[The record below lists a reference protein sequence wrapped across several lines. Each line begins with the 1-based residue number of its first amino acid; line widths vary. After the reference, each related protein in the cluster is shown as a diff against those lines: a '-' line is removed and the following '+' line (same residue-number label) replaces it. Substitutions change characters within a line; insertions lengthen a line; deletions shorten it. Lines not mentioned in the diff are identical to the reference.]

1 MTTTMLVP
9 AMLVFCVT
17 TIGGQVLTRDPAT
30 NLPLIP
36 ATDSGARFGSG
47 PYNDPTKMPDGHVC
61 KSAMQANFYSLFK
74 ITVDAA
80 TAWYDTHLA
89 GFKKVSGYGYGRS
102 EVAFY
107 NSDGTLVVILT
118 GDRGAKGE
126 NADAFSVAYERYTP
140 GLSAKT
146 IASLTQERVICQ

>member
-1 MTTTMLVP
+1 
-9 AMLVFCVT
+9 MLVFCAT
-17 TIGGQVLTRDPAT
+17 TIGGQVLTKDPAT

-47 PYNDPTKMPDGHVC
+47 PYNDPTKMPDGHIC
-61 KSAMQANFYSLFK
+61 KSAMQA
-74 ITVDAA
+74 
-80 TAWYDTHLA
+80 HLT
-89 GFKKVSGYGYGRS
+89 GFKKVSGYGHGRS

-126 NADAFSVAYERYTP
+126 NADAFSVSCQRHAP
-140 GLSAKT
+140 GLSEKA
-146 IASLTQERVICQ
+146 IASLTQEGVVCQ